1 MTAASPSR
9 NRLQQS
15 GVGDDLQITET
26 IPRKTAGGTWVC
38 GTVAGHR
45 FHALVFREHATRASY
60 ELGTSRISKLGI
72 VRLDD
77 DQIVFN
83 WDRGLDGLAASAE
96 TQALVDFLAV
106 NLADL
111 AYPDAPEAS
120 DCKLRFNEENDK

>member
-1 MTAASPSR
+1 M
-9 NRLQQS
+9 
-15 GVGDDLQITET
+15 
-26 IPRKTAGGTWVC
+26 WVC

-45 FHALVFREHATRASY
+45 FHALVFREHAAFGSY

-96 TQALVDFLAV
+96 TQAVVEFLAA

-111 AYPDAPEAS
+111 AYPDAPKTT
-120 DCKLRFNEENDK
+120 DCNLTFNKENDK